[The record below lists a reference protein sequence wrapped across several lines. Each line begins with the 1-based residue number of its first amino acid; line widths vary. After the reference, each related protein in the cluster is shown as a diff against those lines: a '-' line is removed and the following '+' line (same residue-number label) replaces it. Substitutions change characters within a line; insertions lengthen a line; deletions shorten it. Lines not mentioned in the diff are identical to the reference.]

1 MAGTA
6 LRRIWGARPTTGHK
20 RLVLLASSALGTLVV
35 IGLVVTLARTRHEVV
50 DPSETAE
57 IPNLD
62 RKPGGMNSNLELE
75 RLRRLDAEQKARQAA
90 EDGRSFTPRMAG
102 GTGYEPGFTPPERLV
117 TAERVAPFIDVAL
130 PAATPVTE
138 PRKEANNDDI
148 EAYRAAMSGLL
159 ASWRGKSPAGTTY
172 TDDRNSGP
180 ANAGRG
186 RAGTRDDFAPSQA
199 AGSAGATQT
208 ASASAQGRK
217 RVLLPANTGV
227 FGEVVMGGN
236 TDQGNMP
243 VIVQALSGPIV
254 GMRMSG
260 TFVGS
265 QPSACGLPVR
275 LDKLTLLD
283 GRQVPVDAYLVA
295 PNDMNTCVASRVDPH
310 TPERVI
316 YPVLGAFA
324 AGVGQALGAS
334 GSVISQGPYGGY
346 SAFRNFN
353 ASQVLGIGAGAAGS
367 AASQIFREQAPRG
380 RTAYLD
386 ARDQVGI
393 MFMAPVEVPD

>member
-1 MAGTA
+1 MSTLAVRNFWNM
-6 LRRIWGARPTTGHK
+6 RRTTGHK
-20 RLVLLASSALGTLVV
+20 RLVLLGSTVLGVV
-35 IGLVVTLARTRHEVV
+35 VVVGLVATVLRPKPVMI
-50 DPSETAE
+50 DPSETSE
-57 IPNLD
+57 IPDSD
-62 RKPGGMNSNLELE
+62 RKPGGTNSTLELE
-75 RLRRLDAEQKARQAA
+75 RLRQLAAERQAMDAAA
-90 EDGRSFTPRMAG
+90 EGRSFTPRMAG
-102 GTGYEPGFTPPERLV
+102 GTGYEPGFTPAERLATV
-117 TAERVAPFIDVAL
+117 DRVEPVINVGP
-130 PAATPVTE
+130 PAGAQVSE
-138 PRKEANNDDI
+138 PRKEANNDDT
-148 EAYRAAMSGLL
+148 EAYRAAMSSLF
-159 ASWRGKSPAGTTY
+159 ASWGGKSAVGHTY
-172 TDDRNSGP
+172 TDDRDS
-180 ANAGRG
+180 GRG
-186 RAGTRDDFAPSQA
+186 RAGSSDNLTASRA
-199 AGSAGATQT
+199 AQGGGATQVATT
-208 ASASAQGRK
+208 AQARK
-217 RVLLPANTGV
+217 RVLLPGNTGV

-243 VIVQALSGPIV
+243 IIVQALSGPIA

-265 QPSACGLPVR
+265 QPGACGSPVR
-275 LDKLTLLD
+275 MDKLTLPD
-283 GRQVPVDAYLVA
+283 GRQVGVDAFLVA

-353 ASQVLGIGAGAAGS
+353 TSQVLGIGAGAAGS

-380 RTAYLD
+380 RTVYLD

-393 MFMAPVEVPD
+393 MFMSPVEVAE